1 METRVET
8 SSPATARADPFGPLF
23 TKWESTANAHD
34 AKGWTSNF
42 SKDAVLMPA
51 GTPTPIHGQ
60 DGILKWAEA
69 AVKIW
74 NSLQLQRGRER
85 VDGRRGW
92 ASGTFSGNV
101 NMPDGT
107 KMDVTGSYLS
117 TLQNDGKEWKV
128 DASIWNI
135 NLPQ

>member
-1 METRVET
+1 METQVET
-8 SSPATARADPFGPLF
+8 STPAPGHADPFGPLF
-23 TKWESTANAHD
+23 VKWESTANAHD

-74 NSLQLQRGRER
+74 NSLKIQRGPHR
-85 VDGRRGW
+85 VDGHRGW

-101 NMPDGT
+101 NLPDGN
-107 KMDVTGSYLS
+107 KMDVSGSFLS
-117 TLQNDGKEWKV
+117 TLLNDGKEWKV